1 MTYTIITIVSQRPH
15 IHGRGFSRSV
25 DFVQGPL
32 TPEKEA
38 EMILVA
44 ESIYPPDAV
53 VEVTFTA
60 VVDGVSSARTVRVQ
74 G

>member
-15 IHGRGFSRSV
+15 IHGRGFSRSFE
-25 DFVQGPL
+25 FVEGPL

-38 EMILVA
+38 DTLAAASV
-44 ESIYPPDAV
+44 YPLDAV
-53 VEVTFTA
+53 VEVTFTQ
-60 VVDGVSSARTVRVQ
+60 VVDGVPSARTVRVQ